1 MKFLDQAKINVRG
14 GAGGA
19 GCASFRR
26 EKYVE
31 FGGPDGGGGGRGGDV
46 VALCVE
52 GLNTL
57 IDLRYRQH
65 FRGAKGR
72 PGAGGNRSGAA
83 GADAVVSLPAGTQ
96 IVTEDGHDKI
106 ADLTAPGERVVL
118 AHGGRGGFGNIHYKS
133 ATNRA
138 PRRADAGTAGEERWL
153 WLRLKLIAD
162 AGLIGLPNAGKSTLL
177 AALSHA
183 RPKIAAYPF
192 TTLHPVLG
200 LVERNHEGFVMA
212 DIPGI
217 IAGAHEGAG
226 LGDRFLGHIERCSVL
241 VHLVD
246 GLDEGVAERYQTLR
260 RELALYGSGL
270 AEKPE
275 IVALSK
281 CDALGE
287 PERAEREAELAAAAH
302 APVASISAHSG
313 AGLDSL
319 LARVRAAVAAS
330 RTDAD
335 PVPPHAI
342 GLR

>member
-19 GCASFRR
+19 GSASFRR

-31 FGGPDGGGGGRGGDV
+31 FGGPDGGDGGAGGSV
-46 VALCVE
+46 VAACAD

-65 FRGAKGR
+65 FRAANGR
-72 PGAGGNRSGAA
+72 PGAGRDRTGAA
-83 GADAVVSLPAGTQ
+83 GADTVVAVPAGTQ
-96 IVTEDGHDKI
+96 IIAEDGAGTI
-106 ADLTAPGERVVL
+106 ADLTAVGERVVL
-118 AHGGRGGFGNIHYKS
+118 AHGGRGGFGNAHYKS

-138 PRRADAGTAGEERWL
+138 PTRADPGAPGDEQWL

-162 AGLIGLPNAGKSTLL
+162 AGLVGQPNAGKSTLL

-183 RPKIAAYPF
+183 RPKVAAYPF

-200 LVERNHEGFVMA
+200 LVEAGHQAFVIA
-212 DIPGI
+212 DIPGV

-226 LGDRFLGHIERCSVL
+226 LGDRFLGHIERCRVL

-246 GLDEGVAERYQTLR
+246 GAEEGLTERYRTMR
-260 RELALYGSGL
+260 HELALYGRGL

-275 IVALSK
+275 VVALTK
-281 CDALGE
+281 CDALDD
-287 PERAEREAELAAAAH
+287 AAREQRTAELAAVAR
-302 APVASISAHSG
+302 APVAPISAHSG
-313 AGLDSL
+313 AGLDAL
-319 LARVRAAVAAS
+319 LARIRAAIAATAAS
-330 RTDAD
+330 AEPR
-335 PVPPHAI
+335 
-342 GLR
+342 

>member
-14 GAGGA
+14 GAGGD

-31 FGGPDGGGGGRGGDV
+31 FGGPDGGDGGRGGSV
-46 VALCVE
+46 VAACVD

-65 FRGAKGR
+65 FRAANGR
-72 PGAGGNRSGAA
+72 PGAGRNRTGAA
-83 GADAVVSLPAGTQ
+83 GAEALVAVPAGTQ
-96 IVTEDGHDKI
+96 ILTEDKAHTI
-106 ADLTAPGERVVL
+106 ADLTTVGQRAVL
-118 AHGGRGGFGNIHYKS
+118 ARGGRAGFGNARYKS

-138 PRRADAGTAGEERWL
+138 PRRADAGAPGEERWL

-162 AGLIGLPNAGKSTLL
+162 AGLVGLPNAGKSTLL
-177 AALSHA
+177 AALSQA
-183 RPKIAAYPF
+183 RPKVAAYPF

-200 LVERNHEGFVMA
+200 LVEAGDEAFVMA
-212 DIPGI
+212 DIPGV

-246 GLDEGVAERYQTLR
+246 GAEEGSAARYHAMR
-260 RELALYGSGL
+260 RELALYGRGL
-270 AEKPE
+270 DEKPE
-275 IVALSK
+275 IVVLTK
-281 CDALGE
+281 CDTLADTKRE
-287 PERAEREAELAAAAH
+287 TRAAELAAAAH
-302 APVASISAHSG
+302 APVAPISAHSG

-319 LARVRAAVAAS
+319 LARVRSAVAREDLAPP
-330 RTDAD
+330 DA
-335 PVPPHAI
+335 A
-342 GLR
+342 GRR